1 MRDITDAVLLELFS
15 RDESE
20 EAFAELVRRHIAL
33 VHSVALRHTENP
45 EHAQEITQA
54 VFIILARKAASLVR
68 KTVLSG
74 WLYHTARLTAANFRR
89 SEFRR
94 ARREQEAYMQSTLEE
109 PAPDAVWQELAP
121 MLDDAMAHLG
131 TTDRNAVVLRFFE
144 NKSLEEVGMALGLEE
159 RAAQKRVSRA
169 LEKLRRIFGKRG
181 VVLSAAMI
189 AGAVSINS
197 VQAAPAGLAA
207 AVGAT
212 AVKGTLISAT
222 LTTLVKGTMQT
233 MTWLKIKFAAGV
245 GLTTLVAGGAA
256 TVAISQSVGGG
267 NLTAQKITAKSR
279 DAYAALSSYSDS
291 GTSVAE
297 IGGQAVTT
305 TYHIRLQ
312 RPNLYRIDWTQTT
325 AQFTSKGVVWSDGSG
340 DYMQVTAPDFMMA
353 ATGQKQNDKPQKM
366 QNMQMALARVAPL
379 SASAA
384 STIPGAFF
392 RQKLGDFVAP
402 AASGRYPLKM
412 EQDAK
417 VGDMDCYV
425 VSSDPIDLSK
435 VPDIGKP
442 GTCSTLLWIGKQDSL
457 IHQSRT
463 TYVEKSDAGASSDKA
478 IDDAIKKALQIQK
491 KPATPEAI
499 AAMRPQMKEIMKQVQ
514 GSLTAGVVSTATH
527 ENIAVNQKLSPADFA
542 K

>member
-131 TTDRNAVVLRFFE
+131 EKDRNAVVLRYFE
-144 NKSLEEVGMALGLEE
+144 NKSLEDVGMALGLEE

-169 LEKLRRIFGKRG
+169 LEKLRRIFSKRG

-189 AGAVSINS
+189 AGAVSLNS

-222 LTTLVKGTMQT
+222 LTTLVKGTMHT

-245 GLTTLVAGGAA
+245 GLATLVAGGGA

-267 NLTAQKITAKSR
+267 NLTAQKIAAKSR

-340 DYMQVTAPDFMMA
+340 DYMQVTVPDFMMA

-366 QNMQMALARVAPL
+366 PNMQMALARVAPL

-384 STIPGAFF
+384 STIPGSFF
-392 RQKLGDFVAP
+392 RQQLGDFVAP

-491 KPATPEAI
+491 KPTTPEAI

-527 ENIAVNQKLSPADFA
+527 ENITVNQKLSPADFA